1 MVERM
6 FTRQGGVMTSTM
18 SALQLR
24 FPIDPKGELRRA
36 PRRPP
41 TRPVPMATHGL
52 LEQARQGLGHAM
64 HATKPVDRF
73 CGAYLAALRG
83 AAAVVAARAEPR
95 RHPRP
100 TSVWFLLSAVCPEL
114 REWSEFFKSRSGMRA
129 AAEAGVTRLISHHEG
144 EDLVRQTEQF
154 LSVVEHVLW
163 TPRP

>member
-1 MVERM
+1 
-6 FTRQGGVMTSTM
+6 MTSTM
-18 SALQLR
+18 SALQLP
-24 FPIDPKGELRRA
+24 FPIDTKRERRRN
-36 PRRPP
+36 PRRHPGQ
-41 TRPVPMATHGL
+41 PVPMATHGL
-52 LEQARQGLGHAM
+52 LEQARQGLEHAR

-129 AAEAGVTRLISHHEG
+129 AAEAGVTRFISHREG
-144 EDLVRQTEQF
+144 DDLIHRTEQF
-154 LSVVEHVLW
+154 LSVVEQVLW
-163 TPRP
+163 APRS